1 MTPGKLSRR
10 IVADRMARID
20 RMLEEIYKLPM
31 DNYDVFLQD
40 SRNVYT
46 AESCLRRSLEALLDM
61 GRHILAKGFGLGVTE
76 YKEIANEL
84 HRQGVLNSDNAELLK
99 VLAGYR
105 NRMVHFYNEITTKEL
120 FEICRDDIKD
130 ILQVKEAFL
139 QWIRRN
145 PERIEET
152 L

>member
-10 IVADRMARID
+10 IVADRMAWID
-20 RMLEEIYKLPM
+20 MMLEEIHKLPM

-61 GRHILAKGFGLGVTE
+61 GCHILAKSFGLGVTK
-76 YKEIANEL
+76 YKEIAKEL
-84 HRQGVLNSDNAELLK
+84 HRQGVLDSDNAELLK

-105 NRMVHFYNEITTKEL
+105 N
-120 FEICRDDIKD
+120 
-130 ILQVKEAFL
+130 
-139 QWIRRN
+139 
-145 PERIEET
+145 
-152 L
+152 